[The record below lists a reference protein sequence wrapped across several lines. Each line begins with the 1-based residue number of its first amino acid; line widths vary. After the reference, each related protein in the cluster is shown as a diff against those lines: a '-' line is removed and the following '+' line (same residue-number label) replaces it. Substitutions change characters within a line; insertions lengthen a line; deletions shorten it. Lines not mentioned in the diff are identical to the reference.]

1 LRIASARRRT
11 KELFAGPGSTV
22 VDIGTGPGIMAV
34 LACQFGASRVYA
46 IEAEP
51 IIQVARE
58 VAFANHCADKIEF
71 YEDFSTSLRLPIR
84 ADVIVSDLRGVLPL
98 FEYHIP
104 SVVDAR
110 RRFLSPGGALISRRD
125 TLWAAIA
132 ELPQAYAK
140 LVGTWEQNILCQDL
154 GPARRRIVNTVNR
167 ERAKSEQ
174 LLTKPQVWATL
185 DYTTVKQADV
195 QGTLSWVI
203 DREGT
208 GHGILVW
215 FDADLADG
223 VALSNAPGAPETIYG
238 SLFFPWTQPVPLT
251 AGQRLRVNLR
261 AKLLEKDYTWLWMTD
276 IEPADGSRG
285 VTIHFDQSQ
294 LQGAVLSTAALHKQ
308 ASGYVPQLSEEG
320 CLHRRTLELMDGNSS
335 LQAIAFRLAGEFPRR
350 FRRREQALSYA
361 GGVSREYS
369 Q

>member
-1 LRIASARRRT
+1 
-11 KELFAGPGSTV
+11 
-22 VDIGTGPGIMAV
+22 
-34 LACQFGASRVYA
+34 
-46 IEAEP
+46 
-51 IIQVARE
+51 
-58 VAFANHCADKIEF
+58 
-71 YEDFSTSLRLPIR
+71 
-84 ADVIVSDLRGVLPL
+84 
-98 FEYHIP
+98 
-104 SVVDAR
+104 
-110 RRFLSPGGALISRRD
+110 
-125 TLWAAIA
+125 
-132 ELPQAYAK
+132 
-140 LVGTWEQNILCQDL
+140 
-154 GPARRRIVNTVNR
+154 VNTVNR

-261 AKLLEKDYTWLWMTD
+261 AKLLEKDYSWLWMTD

-320 CLHRRTLELMDGNSS
+320 CLYRRTLELMDGNSS